1 MKHSLSH
8 FINFKK
14 TNEFM
19 KKFGFLTLAL
29 VSLLFT
35 ACDPKEETTDVKV
48 TGLTLNKASIELEIE
63 GTERLTVVKT
73 PSNATTAIVWRS
85 SVDSVASVSSTGIV
99 TALAAGTTTIT
110 ASADGVSASCTVT
123 VMGAADFSFTQ
134 GEIYGWSDYPD
145 FGYVNVYL
153 YTEGINAAEFSG
165 DGFGINLQIMVAQG
179 SGAVIPAG
187 TYTFTD
193 FTTAEDTVPNTVM
206 SGWYNEETS
215 EPVGS
220 YVYFFVENNQEYL
233 DLGYEAGAYLFD
245 PCLAGSTFTVT
256 KADGVYTI
264 SGVLTN
270 PAYDAEG
277 NEIEGET
284 ATYTFRFKGELPDHT
299 PAAAPAAV
307 KGVKAVR
314 QVNIP
319 WLKK

>member
-1 MKHSLSH
+1 
-8 FINFKK
+8 
-14 TNEFM
+14 M

-73 PSNATTAIVWRS
+73 PSNATTAIVWKS

-123 VMGAADFSFTQ
+123 VLDAADFSFTQ
-134 GEIYGWSDYPD
+134 GEIYGYQDDP
-145 FGYVNVYL
+145 FGTGLAKYIQVYL
-153 YTEGINAAEFSG
+153 YTDGINVDAFEG
-165 DGFGINLQIMVAQG
+165 DGFGMRVRFFVPSAT
-179 SGAVIPAG
+179 GAEIPAG
-187 TYTFTD
+187 TYTFTNI
-193 FTTAEDTVPNTVM
+193 TTAADAVPNTVWAGGTKAATD
-206 SGWYNEETS
+206 STEASPY
-215 EPVGS
+215 GS
-220 YVYFFVENNQEYL
+220 WLYFFAKDNAEYL
-233 DLGYEAGAYLFD
+233 EITGGQAGAFLWD

-256 KADGVYTI
+256 VADGVYTF

-270 PAYDAEG
+270 PAYDESG
-277 NEIEGET
+277 NPIEGQT
-284 ATYTFRFKGELPDHT
+284 APYTFRFKGELPDHT

>member
-1 MKHSLSH
+1 
-8 FINFKK
+8 
-14 TNEFM
+14 M

-73 PSNATTAIVWRS
+73 PSNATTAIVWKS

-123 VMGAADFSFTQ
+123 VMGAVDFSFTQ
-134 GEIYGWSDYPD
+134 GEIYGYQDDPFETGLAKYI
-145 FGYVNVYL
+145 NVYL
-153 YTEGINAAEFSG
+153 YTEGVNVAAFEG
-165 DGFGINLQIMVAQG
+165 DGFGVNLKFFVPSAT
-179 SGAVIPAG
+179 GAEIPAG
-187 TYTFTD
+187 TYTFTTITD
-193 FTTAEDTVPNTVM
+193 GTEAVPNTVWAGGTKAATD
-206 SGWYNEETS
+206 STEAKPYGTWL
-215 EPVGS
+215 
-220 YVYFFVENNQEYL
+220 YFFAKDNAEYL
-233 DLGYEAGAYLFD
+233 EMTDGQAGAFSWD
-245 PCLAGSTFTVT
+245 PCLAGSSFTVSV
-256 KADGVYTI
+256 ADGIYTF
-264 SGVLTN
+264 SGVITN

-277 NEIEGET
+277 KAIEGQT
-284 ATYTFRFKGELPDHT
+284 SAYTFRFKGEIPDNT
-299 PAAAPAAV
+299 PASAPAAV
-307 KGVKAVR
+307 KGLKATR

>member
-1 MKHSLSH
+1 
-8 FINFKK
+8 
-14 TNEFM
+14 M

-35 ACDPKEETTDVKV
+35 ACEKPVVDTDIPV
-48 TGLTLNKASIELEIE
+48 TGLALNKTSVELEID

-73 PSNATTAIVWRS
+73 PADATTAIVWKS

-99 TALAAGTTTIT
+99 TALKSGTTTIT

-123 VMGAADFSFTQ
+123 VMGAVDFSFTQ
-134 GEIYGWSDYPD
+134 GEIYGWSDYAD

-153 YTEGINAAEFSG
+153 YTEGINVAKFSG
-165 DGFGINLQIMVAQG
+165 DGFGVNLKIMVAQG

-215 EPVGS
+215 KPVGS

-233 DLGYEAGAYLFD
+233 DLGYKAGAYLWD

-256 KADGVYTI
+256 EADGIYTF

-277 NEIEGET
+277 KAIEGET
-284 ATYTFRFKGELPDHT
+284 ATYRFRFNGEIPDHT
-299 PAAAPAAV
+299 PASAPAAV
-307 KGVKAVR
+307 RGVKAAR